1 MKRKYLSP
9 RIMSVGIQPF
19 VSLLSSS
26 IVPDSSPVSW
36 KDALEDT
43 QGVEIN
49 VKSEFQ
55 IDWDAW

>member
-9 RIMSVGIQPF
+9 RIMSVGIRPF

-36 KDALEDT
+36 KDAQKDT
-43 QGVEIN
+43 QCVEIN
-49 VKSEFQ
+49 VKREFQ
-55 IDWDAW
+55 IDWDVW

>member
-36 KDALEDT
+36 EDALEDT